1 MREMDI
7 ELRHRDKTSGCPR
20 PFRVGI
26 YPVPGFALMSYAST
40 VEPVRAANLL
50 AREELYE
57 LVHFAEDEAAASS
70 SGAEVGRAS
79 AVGDIVDLD
88 LLLVVAGGDP
98 FAFDDAATLGWL
110 RKMAAHVPK
119 IGGVSGGPVIL
130 ARAGLMEGRRLT
142 VHWEHAAELS
152 EVHPDLII
160 ERRLYVNDRDRMTCG
175 GGTAPIDM
183 MHALIAGHHGT
194 EFARLVSDWFLYTD
208 IRAAAAPQRRLA
220 SADLGVA
227 SPHVV
232 AAVSAMEN
240 HVGDPLTLSHL
251 AMTTGVSDRQL
262 NRLFSRTF
270 GQSAMA
276 YYRNLRLE
284 VGRRL
289 VTGSAMPFHA
299 IAEATGFATAA
310 HFSNRYLQRFGLRPR
325 VDRSN
330 ADAGWQQD
338 GTAQEP

>member
-7 ELRHRDKTSGCPR
+7 KLRNRDMTDGRQSS
-20 PFRVGI
+20 FRVGI

-40 VEPVRAANLL
+40 VEPLRAANLL
-50 AREELYE
+50 ARENLYE
-57 LVHFAEDEAAASS
+57 LTHFASDEPAASS
-70 SGAEVGRAS
+70 SGAEVGRAC

-98 FAFDDAATLGWL
+98 FAFEDAATLDWL
-110 RKMAAHVPK
+110 RQMAGHVPK

-152 EVHPDLII
+152 EAHPELII

-194 EFARLVSDWFLYTD
+194 EFARLVSDWFLHTD
-208 IRAAAAPQRRLA
+208 IRAAASPQRGLP

-232 AAVSAMEN
+232 AAVAAMEN
-240 HVGDPLTLSHL
+240 HVGDPLTLKHL
-251 AMTTGVSDRQL
+251 ALTTGVSDRQL
-262 NRLFSRTF
+262 NRLFTQTF

-289 VTGSAMPFHA
+289 VTGSAMPLHA

-310 HFSNRYLQRFGLRPR
+310 HFSNQYLQRFGLRPR
-325 VDRSN
+325 ADRV
-330 ADAGWQQD
+330 
-338 GTAQEP
+338 GTTTG